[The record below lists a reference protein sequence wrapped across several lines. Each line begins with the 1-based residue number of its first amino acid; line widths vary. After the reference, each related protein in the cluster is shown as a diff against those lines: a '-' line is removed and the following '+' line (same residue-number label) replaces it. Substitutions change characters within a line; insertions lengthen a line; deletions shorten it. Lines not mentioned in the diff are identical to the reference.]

1 MKNSHLANIKPAYQN
16 QATEQ
21 LNEFEEK
28 VASELMNNGFAVIEK
43 FFEARIIDKAVQEC
57 NEHYSNNSIYKNENR
72 RVINAWKFSKAVREI
87 ACDKTI
93 VTLLSKVYGRNA
105 YPFQTLNFDIGT
117 EQPLHADTV
126 HFNSIPAGFMAGVWV
141 AFEDVDLKNGPL
153 QYVRGSQSIPALDL
167 HSIGINPPG
176 AAEHTYSNYYK
187 YENFIKSLV
196 KQLNLTTSKAIL
208 KKGDLFIWSSNLI
221 HGGSEIEQEGATR
234 LSQVTHY
241 FFDNCINYTPLL
253 SDTKNG
259 LFHLRSPTNI
269 ISTKKT
275 SLNKILAT
283 MNALGIG
290 PVTTLRSLIYT
301 YNPKHKFFKFF
312 KKMSH

>member
-1 MKNSHLANIKPAYQN
+1 MGNYHLGNIKPAYQN
-16 QATEQ
+16 QITEK
-21 LNEFEEK
+21 LNKFEEK
-28 VASELMNNGFAVIEK
+28 VASELMINGFAVIED
-43 FFEARIIDKAVQEC
+43 FFGAKIIDNAVQEC

-72 RVINAWKFSKAVREI
+72 RVMNAWKFSQAVKKI

-93 VTLLSKVYGRNA
+93 ITLLSKIYGRNA
-105 YPFQTLNFDIGT
+105 YPFQTLNFDVGT

-269 ISTKKT
+269 ISTKKH
-275 SLNKILAT
+275 L
-283 MNALGIG
+283 
-290 PVTTLRSLIYT
+290 
-301 YNPKHKFFKFF
+301 
-312 KKMSH
+312 